1 MVKRVLRKQESFVTK
16 TEKSEN
22 GGKDVVLVA
31 VSSLSKQARNAW
43 KEREKLKSFTEE
55 FPDKKEDE
63 QKPEVPWYVNT
74 DVDWYIENYKE
85 RYYKAVELG
94 NVVRKFLQYDE
105 GDRTKYAEEFAQK
118 YLGKGQRTLYRYTK
132 AYLEASAWADK
143 LEKEDGAG
151 REFFKV
157 LCLCRKP
164 KETGC
169 FPSIKPE
176 VKQVIKNIWFN
187 EDFAR
192 NQGTREMLYEKLTAI
207 ANINKW
213 EKIPSY
219 QTVTRYISYLMEDE
233 GMRNAWFLASRGTR
247 EYKNKVMV
255 KGSRD
260 TKGLQVMQIVMGD
273 EHTFDCW
280 VSYKQPNGKVIAIK
294 PHLAAWVDMRS
305 RVIMG
310 DVMCKDANSDILKQ
324 SLLKMIYSEPGG
336 VPEYLYIDNGKDY
349 TAKTMTGRDRNDR
362 SGMNFDNETMGFYKS
377 IGIKDDHRALPYEP
391 WSKGQ
396 IERFFRTVC
405 NKFTRWMKSYTG
417 TLTGSKTS
425 DKVDKD
431 IKRMLE
437 RGELL
442 TLEEFYEKWHE
453 WLTTVYMHTEHSGL
467 KKMGET
473 YKKPYDCFMN
483 EDRYFKA
490 APPKSYAT
498 MLMMKSENVLVRN
511 IGITKWG
518 YEYRSDELCDYIGRK
533 VDIKYDPDD
542 MAVLYVFDQKGK
554 RICEAY
560 CQELLQIAPKVTQK
574 ALEEHLKM
582 QKRQQKRDRERLE
595 EARRPFEE
603 LNEQYVGFNETTGG
617 IELMIGGKKQE
628 LQNQIKENYPHMQ
641 YPPGLYAKVVSVRQN
656 GELYEATLKILD
668 KNKQPDIRFPEV
680 PKVKTDIPVL
690 KNEIV
695 AIVLMYGECKPYIIG
710 RCF

>member
-1 MVKRVLRKQESFVTK
+1 MAEVYVTLGEAAELEGVKYKTMAQRLSRKKETFVTK
-16 TEKSEN
+16 TEKSET

-151 REFFKV
+151 YEFLKV

-219 QTVTRYISYLMEDE
+219 QTVTRYITYLMEDE
-233 GMRNAWFLASRGTR
+233 GMKNAWFLASRGER

-255 KGSRD
+255 KGERN
-260 TKGLQVMQIVMGD
+260 TKDLQVMQVVMGD

-280 VSYKQPNGKVIAIK
+280 VAYTHPNGKVTAIK
-294 PHLAAWVDMRS
+294 PHLVAWVDIKS
-305 RVIMG
+305 RRIIG

-324 SLLKMIYSEPGG
+324 SLLKLLYKDAGS
-336 VPEYLYIDNGKDY
+336 VPQYIYIDNGKDY
-349 TAKTMTGRDRNDR
+349 TAKNMTGYARNDR
-362 SGMNFDNETMGFYKS
+362 QRMEFDDATKGFYKS
-377 IGIKDDHRALPYEP
+377 IGIEDYHRALPYYA
-391 WSKGQ
+391 WTKGQ
-396 IERFFRTVC
+396 IERFFGTVC
-405 NKFTRWMKSYTG
+405 NKFTKWFLSYTG
-417 TLTGSKTS
+417 TLTGSKTFA
-425 DKVDKD
+425 KVEKD
-431 IKRMLE
+431 INGMLE

-442 TLEEFYEKWHE
+442 SMEEFYERWSE
-453 WLTTVYMHTEHSGL
+453 WLHEVYEVNESGAL
-467 KKMGET
+467 KKQGEE
-473 YKKPYDCFMN
+473 YKTPLGCFEN
-483 EDRYFKA
+483 AEKYFKA
-490 APPKSYAT
+490 CPPKSYAT
-498 MLMMKSENVLVRN
+498 MLMMKSDRCFVRN
-511 IGITKWG
+511 VGIKLNG
-518 YEYRSDELCDYIGRK
+518 YTYRSDDLCDYINGY
-533 VDIKYDPDD
+533 VDVKYDPHD
-542 MAVLYVFDQKGK
+542 MATVYVFKDGK
-554 RICEAY
+554 QICEAQS
-560 CQELLQIAPKVTQK
+560 QELLDFASENGVEQK
-574 ALEEHLKM
+574 ALKEHIGR
-582 QKRQQKRDRERLE
+582 QKRQLKRDREKLR
-595 EARRPFEE
+595 EANVPFTEI
-603 LNEQYVGFNETTGG
+603 NEQYVGFNETTGG

-628 LQNQIKENYPHMQ
+628 KM
-641 YPPGLYAKVVSVRQN
+641 AKVVSIPTDRTYQQGFRAEKREEAEPESEYMSRQA
-656 GELYEATLKILD
+656 ESALKKL
-668 KNKQPDIRFPEV
+668 R
-680 PKVKTDIPVL
+680 
-690 KNEIV
+690 
-695 AIVLMYGECKPYIIG
+695 AIGG
-710 RCF
+710 

>member
-1 MVKRVLRKQESFVTK
+1 
-16 TEKSEN
+16 
-22 GGKDVVLVA
+22 
-31 VSSLSKQARNAW
+31 
-43 KEREKLKSFTEE
+43 
-55 FPDKKEDE
+55 
-63 QKPEVPWYVNT
+63 
-74 DVDWYIENYKE
+74 
-85 RYYKAVELG
+85 
-94 NVVRKFLQYDE
+94 
-105 GDRTKYAEEFAQK
+105 
-118 YLGKGQRTLYRYTK
+118 
-132 AYLEASAWADK
+132 
-143 LEKEDGAG
+143 
-151 REFFKV
+151 
-157 LCLCRKP
+157 
-164 KETGC
+164 
-169 FPSIKPE
+169 
-176 VKQVIKNIWFN
+176 
-187 EDFAR
+187 
-192 NQGTREMLYEKLTAI
+192 
-207 ANINKW
+207 
-213 EKIPSY
+213 
-219 QTVTRYISYLMEDE
+219 
-233 GMRNAWFLASRGTR
+233 
-247 EYKNKVMV
+247 
-255 KGSRD
+255 
-260 TKGLQVMQIVMGD
+260 
-273 EHTFDCW
+273 
-280 VSYKQPNGKVIAIK
+280 
-294 PHLAAWVDMRS
+294 
-305 RVIMG
+305 MG

-628 LQNQIKENYPHMQ
+628 KAAKGYGGTIWSRVNRIREFFNTNEGFLLIIDEADKLINKYTQKKMEILRGIFDQSNVGIVIAGEPRLETELKGNLARFANRMDFY
-641 YPPGLYAKVVSVRQN
+641 YKLKGLS
-656 GELYEATLKILD
+656 
-668 KNKQPDIRFPEV
+668 
-680 PKVKTDIPVL
+680 
-690 KNEIV
+690 KNEVVDYLEGYEVDEAAMGEMISR
-695 AIVLMYGECKPYIIG
+695 ATNTQSGCFRLLDRTLNNVLRILKQKGETRITMVPQCLVHHSMIQDVIIFSS
-710 RCF
+710 RCSG